1 MDQIIN
7 RKLHAI
13 AGSIAPG
20 EAHEFLKTTAKEKFG
35 VEYRDL
41 TEVQCRAL
49 STHLREV
56 KDRLR
61 TGIFKALHGAEGVPI
76 TEEQIGQ
83 VRTYQKLL
91 GWKEHSLWTMINN
104 RYGETSLEA
113 MPKWK
118 AVRLVAYL
126 QKRWHSKKSK
136 DNKQSS
142 VEQKA

>member
-20 EAHEFLKTTAKEKFG
+20 EAHEFLKGTAKEKFG
-35 VEYRDL
+35 VEYKDL
-41 TEVQCRAL
+41 TSTQCRAL
-49 STHLREV
+49 AIHLQEV

-61 TGIFKALHGAEGVPI
+61 TGIYKALHGAEGEPI
-76 TEEQIGQ
+76 TEAQISQ
-83 VRTYQKLL
+83 VRQYQRLL
-91 GWKEHSLWTMINN
+91 GWKDHSLWSMINS
-104 RYGETSLEA
+104 RYNETSLEA

-126 QKRWHSKKSK
+126 QKRWHSK
-136 DNKQSS
+136 
-142 VEQKA
+142 QKKEKVVQ